1 MRNFIFLSFALLGLM
16 SYGQMTQ
23 GNAETYH
30 NGTQSIEAFFN
41 NGKYELRDI
50 NRNFE
55 TKIARED
62 PKTSLNSINFNSI
75 FDNDN
80 NWEPLKSISFVK
92 ILSTPSAYS
101 HFTIVDNG
109 QEVFDSRTDSQNN
122 IIVVNKAYYLY
133 GLQLTDANPIIKFY
147 SSFLDFFPEVIT
159 LNLNEGLQ
167 NDTSSNGISIEYE
180 VHVEPNYVVDVHR
193 NLTLT
198 YDYFKNVHNREGLGG
213 YSDNIIAYVY
223 RGNKDQLTVKAF
235 ARPSTGIF
243 IKDILFFGA
252 GRINV
257 RKPQTGLEIVA
268 HEYTHLLLAREEK
281 FQRINTI
288 QDWQGFE
295 LVEKRAIN
303 ESICDAFG
311 IIINHYYKT
320 NGFDPN
326 IMSNNPPPINWIIYD
341 QGLGDYSGE
350 VLRDVSNPD
359 ALGMINNFPGYLPK
373 DNRKTD
379 TYEYVQN
386 DANIVGDNILNGP
399 NWVAESY
406 NEGEDMAYKNMGP
419 ANFWFYLIANEDF
432 KVNPQLGVSDKGTNY
447 SVRSLGIEKIQHL
460 LYYVIT
466 ESNDVDN
473 NSEYEE
479 FANATINTAFHF
491 LDNNL
496 HGFTFQDVQ
505 SVIDAWYAVGVIPN
519 VNEFCDSGNVLTSTV
534 GNLSDGSLSQNY
546 NNDQN
551 CSWIIAPN
559 GASSVTLNFIAFNLG
574 NGDSVSVYDGLD
586 NSGTTLGTFSGS
598 TIPDEITSTT
608 GAVFIE
614 FFTDASDVGQGWTLS
629 YTSTVPNENCNTL
642 TELYFASAVFDDGSG
657 NDNYL
662 NNSNCTW
669 RIAPEGATFINLDFQ
684 FIDIENSQDFVTI
697 YDGLDEN
704 APPIGTYTGN
714 TIPPT
719 ITANSGTAFVKF
731 TSNNVTTTEGWAIS
745 YTSDGIEPCF
755 GTTTLTD
762 NTGTVSDGSGADNY
776 GNNANCSWLI
786 QPPNATSITVVFD
799 ELNLQQATIDG
810 NTTTINDY
818 LEIYDGIDD
827 QGNLIAFYTGNQLL
841 PLIVQSNSGSLF
853 VKFVTN
859 SSVTDSGWQF
869 TYEASYDDFCAGTN
883 ILEATSG
890 TITDGSGTG
899 NYNSNSDCRWLIQPE
914 NATSIE
920 LDVTFLDTELGK
932 DGIVVYDGPN
942 TSYPF
947 ISYSGS
953 NLPSKIYS
961 TGGAMLIRFLSDDV
975 NEFQGF
981 EANYVANIAPEGNPN
996 SMVKYQYWFNDDY
1009 SNAINENNFGAVNS
1023 LNINVQASTLNLNDG
1038 INTLHIRTK
1047 DKIGLWSSVLSE
1059 YIYVQKP
1066 TGGLNNEI
1074 TEYEYWFNDD
1084 YGSRISGTGNNS
1096 NPFVLGINEGV
1107 GDLAIGLNTFH
1118 IRFKDKKGL
1127 WSSITSE
1134 YVYNNKPSGLG
1145 TNVITGYRYW
1155 FNDDYDNR
1163 VSLEI
1168 TQNETL
1174 TLIEDIDVSNLQ
1186 PSSTNLIHFQ
1196 FKDLYGNWSS
1206 VVTEEFFFQTL
1217 STNGIDSS
1225 SFGVYPN
1232 PTNGKIFIVSQYQ
1245 EGILELYNALGKKIM
1260 SLETVPSE
1268 LDLTNLQDG
1277 IYVLKI
1283 VDKEKIFEKKI
1294 IKF

>member
-1 MRNFIFLSFALLGLM
+1 MRYIIFLGIALIGLV
-16 SYGQMTQ
+16 SYGQMVTTTVDTYYSGIRDIEVYQ
-23 GNAETYH
+23 EDNKLTLYDSERQISQFYTFDENAVTRFPIRSVNNSFDNVYFISEVNITSINENLYSSGILGEYGDYPDVYFQVEDSENNILTSLVYNEFAFPRFVQLSIPVHFPLIIRVYDEDSFTSDDLIAEITINQPTTNYNYNSNETIIDFTFI
-30 NGTQSIEAFFN
+30 NKKNPALDAFF
-41 NGKYELRDI
+41 G
-50 NRNFE
+50 
-55 TKIARED
+55 AQ
-62 PKTSLNSINFNSI
+62 
-75 FDNDN
+75 
-80 NWEPLKSISFVK
+80 V
-92 ILSTPSAYS
+92 A
-101 HFTIVDNG
+101 
-109 QEVFDSRTDSQNN
+109 
-122 IIVVNKAYYLY
+122 
-133 GLQLTDANPIIKFY
+133 
-147 SSFLDFFPEVIT
+147 
-159 LNLNEGLQ
+159 
-167 NDTSSNGISIEYE
+167 
-180 VHVEPNYVVDVHR
+180 
-193 NLTLT
+193 
-198 YDYFKNVHNREGLGG
+198 YDYFNEKFDWAGPDGFGQKAFNSHLYLG
-213 YSDNIIAYVY
+213 SNSILLNNAKAESSSLIASNNFLLY
-223 RGNKDQLTVKAF
+223 GFGDQLQKDAQ
-235 ARPSTGIF
+235 STLDFVG
-243 IKDILFFGA
+243 
-252 GRINV
+252 
-257 RKPQTGLEIVA
+257 
-268 HEYTHLLLAREEK
+268 HEYSHLVTDFKGVFKNNFGETGALKE
-281 FQRINTI
+281 
-288 QDWQGFE
+288 
-295 LVEKRAIN
+295 
-303 ESICDAFG
+303 AFG
-311 IIINHYYKT
+311 DIFAVCINNYANPDNDLNWRIGDFNLPDT
-320 NGFDPN
+320 NGGVT
-326 IMSNNPPPINWIIYD
+326 PP
-341 QGLGDYSGE
+341 
-350 VLRDVSNPD
+350 LRLLSNPTSLEQTYEFVITED
-359 ALGMINNFPGYLPK
+359 ESYCFDYRQP
-373 DNRKTD
+373 D
-379 TYEYVQN
+379 TYEYSNLNCEVFSTGDCISLSNSTSCWVDTNSQN
-386 DANIVGDNILNGP
+386 DNGGIHT
-399 NWVAESY
+399 NCSIITY
-406 NEGEDMAYKNMGP
+406 
-419 ANFWFYLIANEDF
+419 WFYLIGNRQFTSEALNGI
-432 KVNPQLGVSDKGTNY
+432 NQKGRSY
-447 SVRSLGIEKIQHL
+447 SVKSFDSFAKAERLVYEIISSPDLNNDSVFEDVKNVSISLASLWIETNQYNFNQDDLDSI
-460 LYYVIT
+460 
-466 ESNDVDN
+466 
-473 NSEYEE
+473 
-479 FANATINTAFHF
+479 IN
-491 LDNNL
+491 
-496 HGFTFQDVQ
+496 
-505 SVIDAWYAVGVIPN
+505 AWYAVGLLENP
-519 VNEFCDSGNVLTSTV
+519 NEFCSTGIVLNDLEGSIE
-534 GNLSDGSLSQNY
+534 DGSLNQSY
-546 NNDQN
+546 NNNQN
-551 CSWIIAPN
+551 CSWTIAPS
-559 GASSVTLNFIAFNLG
+559 GASSVSINFTSFNLG
-574 NGDSVSVYDGLD
+574 NGDTVRLYDGLD
-586 NSGTTLGTFSGS
+586 NMASPLGVFSGTS
-598 TIPDEITSTT
+598 IPNVIVSST
-608 GAVFIE
+608 GAVFVE
-614 FFTDASDVGQGWTLS
+614 FITDASNVGEGWSLDYS
-629 YTSTVPNENCNTL
+629 GSVPNENCNSL
-642 TELYFASAVFDDGSG
+642 TELFFASATFDDGSG
-657 NDNYL
+657 SENYL

-669 RIAPEGATFINLDFQ
+669 RIAPEGASFINLNFQ
-684 FIDIENSQDFVTI
+684 FIDIEDNQDIVTI

-704 APPIGTYTGN
+704 APPIGTYTGD
-714 TIPPT
+714 TIPST

-731 TSNNVTTTEGWAIS
+731 TSNNVTTSEGWAIS
-745 YTSDGIEPCF
+745 YTSDGIAPCI

-762 NTGTVSDGSGADNY
+762 STGIVSDGSGTDNY

-786 QPPNATSITVVFD
+786 QPDNATSIRVVFD
-799 ELNLQQATIDG
+799 DMKLQAPTYDG
-810 NTTTINDY
+810 NGTIYNDY
-818 LEIYDGIDD
+818 LEIYDGTNDD
-827 QGNLIAFYTGNQLL
+827 GEPMGFYTGNQLL
-841 PLIVQSNSGSLF
+841 PLILQSSNGSLF

-859 SSVTDSGWQF
+859 SSITDSGWQF
-869 TYEASYDDFCAGTN
+869 TYEASYDDFCAGTT

-890 TITDGSGTG
+890 TITDGSSTG

-920 LDVTFLDTELGK
+920 LDITFLDTELGK

-947 ISYSGS
+947 TSYSGS

-1084 YGSRISGTGNNS
+1084 YGSRISGAGNNS

-1163 VSLEI
+1163 VSLEV

-1283 VDKEKIFEKKI
+1283 KNGNNKLEKKI
-1294 IKF
+1294 IKY